1 LPKDHP
7 EPIYVSMSDAKFG
20 GMPPD
25 TRALYLSDE
34 ALKQGLDLLFLAAR
48 DVAGK
53 AAPVLAQAGLGRAHA
68 RALHFIA
75 RNPGLSVAELLGF
88 LKITKQSLNRVLNEL
103 IDGNFVERKTGLKD
117 RRTRRLQL
125 TPQGTVLAEA
135 VWQIQRP
142 MLVSAFKSA
151 GQDAVNGYRK
161 VLIGMTGEPERWRN
175 KS

>member
-1 LPKDHP
+1 
-7 EPIYVSMSDAKFG
+7 MSDAKFG

-53 AAPVLAQAGLGRAHA
+53 GAHVLAEAGLGRAHA

-88 LKITKQSLNRVLNEL
+88 LKITKQSLNRVLNDL
-103 IDGNFVERKTGLKD
+103 LRGGFVERKTGMQD

-125 TPQGTVLAEA
+125 TPQGKALADA
-135 VWQIQRP
+135 VWNSQRP
-142 MLVSAFKSA
+142 LLAAAFKAA

-161 VLIGMTGEPERWRN
+161 VLIGMAGEPERWRT
-175 KS
+175 KP